1 MTLNEFKAWFD
12 GFTEDMEGPP
22 KAKQWARI
30 QERVKEITG
39 NPVSYPVYVDRYW
52 NRPQPYWYLG
62 GPAIGVGLSAA
73 QNHTG
78 LQGAAAQSIHKVQCG
93 DDVTRAAQAKA
104 GSFDII
110 QAMYAAGKADAA
122 DLH

>member
-52 NRPQPYWYLG
+52 NRPMPWWTTYGIG
-62 GPAIGVGLSAA
+62 GITGSAIQVGSTQTIADQGYNKVDAVARSTYKLDAA
-73 QNHTG
+73 KPFDG
-78 LQGAAAQSIHKVQCG
+78 LA
-93 DDVTRAAQAKA
+93 
-104 GSFDII
+104 
-110 QAMYAAGKADAA
+110 AMYTAGKADAA